1 MLGTVSLV
9 SSSSSSSADW
19 KPTPEVLERPV
30 GVPKDCV
37 APPNCTVALG
47 RGWLLG
53 LPGPPGVAKACV
65 LRGAGTDLAAGAPG
79 VANCTVGAGA
89 AGLALPPPAVFKGIV
104 GAGGGVPPVAFGAI
118 GGLGAVGAFFAVGGL
133 GAAGGLGGAPAAGV
147 DFRVTRT
154 VSFFK
159 GTADVFFIG
168 LGGFGGFGGCS
179 SDSLIRSKWGRPG
192 RTLPVGH

>member
-1 MLGTVSLV
+1 MDKILGTIPLV
-9 SSSSSSSADW
+9 SSSSSSSTDW

-37 APPNCTVALG
+37 AAPNCTVALG

-65 LRGAGTDLAAGAPG
+65 LRGADLAAGAPG
-79 VANCTVGAGA
+79 VANCTVGAGL
-89 AGLALPPPAVFKGIV
+89 AGLAIPPPAVFKGIV
-104 GAGGGVPPVAFGAI
+104 GAGGGAPPVAFGAI

-133 GAAGGLGGAPAAGV
+133 GAAGGLGGPPAAEV

-168 LGGFGGFGGCS
+168 FGGFGGCS
-179 SDSLIRSKWGRPG
+179 SDSLIRSKWCRPG